1 MPVPDY
7 LKHLSE
13 VFVERTENL
22 GFRGKN
28 RDALALEFF
37 LGAAALAEAL
47 GREDVQNHLLKIAAF
62 LIATRGFSEV
72 KRIALEEEET

>member
-13 VFVERTENL
+13 EFVARAEEC
-22 GFRGKN
+22 GFSGKR
-28 RDALALEFF
+28 RDELALEFF
-37 LGAAALAEAL
+37 LGAAASAGAL
-47 GREDVQNHLLKIAAF
+47 GREDVRGHLLKVAAF